1 MMDKENVP
9 ISRAALL
16 RIKQEKAVVSVIA
29 GRRNRNGYAGG
40 SSVTSA
46 ASSTRTSDH
55 DHEAIKIKRKVAW
68 AKVHTARAMAVQS
81 NLAKRLGRL
90 SELEKAIDL
99 LERICPVIGEA
110 QYKLKVAAVAASFP
124 NFATFDSEVEVLV
137 VDDNDGD
144 DNDAGEECSNNDIAQ
159 LG

>member
-1 MMDKENVP
+1 MAPDVADVMMDKENVP

-16 RIKQEKAVVSVIA
+16 RIKQEKAAVSVIA

-46 ASSTRTSDH
+46 TSSRTSD
-55 DHEAIKIKRKVAW
+55 DYEAIKIKRKVAW

-81 NLAKRLGRL
+81 NLAKRLGQL
-90 SELEKAIDL
+90 SELEEAIDL

-110 QYKLKVAAVAASFP
+110 
-124 NFATFDSEVEVLV
+124 
-137 VDDNDGD
+137 
-144 DNDAGEECSNNDIAQ
+144 
-159 LG
+159 